1 MSDRFSGYQNSPDE
15 PYSDAVPLA
24 PSDVEFEPT
33 AALWMNHAGINLSV
47 LMMDGSAPVTI
58 FVAERGKV
66 PLRIK
71 KLLAVYVPTV
81 AEPTTSATFNE
92 GEDDEFTMHFVLGLY

>member
-1 MSDRFSGYQNSPDE
+1 MTDRFSGYQNSPDE

-33 AALWMNHAGINLSV
+33 AALWINVQCTLSV
-47 LMMDGSAPVTI
+47 VMMDGTAPVTI
-58 FVAERGKV
+58 FTEGRGRL

-71 KLLAVYVPTV
+71 KLLGVFVPTLS
-81 AEPTTSATFNE
+81 EPTPSHTYNE
-92 GEDDEFTMHFVLGLY
+92 GEDAEFTMHYVLGLY